1 MIVKKYEKVMASPV
15 DPTGYCAFNNL
26 QLQALAFQVGS
37 FSPDPVIQ
45 AAIG

>member
-26 QLQALAFQVGS
+26 QLQALAFQAGLIS
-37 FSPDPVIQ
+37 TDSIIQ